1 MPTSGDYII
10 YDDTGITND
19 FTTTWSY
26 YTSDHTQQMWDEHQR
41 ECDRQDRIIE
51 AQMQEEAERVEEIR
65 RLQEEKK
72 KYPLFFW
79 RETCAERTLKEGIV

>member
-26 YTSDHTQQMWDEHQR
+26 YTSDHTQQMWD
-41 ECDRQDRIIE
+41 RQDRIIE
-51 AQMQEEAERVEEIR
+51 AQMREAEEQCYQEMKRAEELREDKR
-65 RLQEEKK
+65 R
-72 KYPLFFW
+72 YPLFFI
-79 RETCAERTLKEGIV
+79 KEGIV